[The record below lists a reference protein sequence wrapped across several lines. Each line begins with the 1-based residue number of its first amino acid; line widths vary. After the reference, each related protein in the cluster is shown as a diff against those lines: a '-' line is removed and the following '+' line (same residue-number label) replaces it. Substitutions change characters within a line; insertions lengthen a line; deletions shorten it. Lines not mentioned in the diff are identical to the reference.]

1 MLVSTPSCCVLREET
16 VSSSAGI
23 TVGPLAGINF
33 SKLTFLVAD
42 DKAFFRDMVHTA
54 LMRAGARDVKHA
66 TSIDNAVETLG
77 RFGQLINCVIC
88 DWDMAPV
95 GGLEL
100 LRLIRCRSLPKTPPR
115 TPVVILTARADSN
128 AVKSAMA
135 MDVNGFAVA
144 PLSFEKL
151 IKTVAAALHRTWDL
165 HLAGHYA
172 AVPGVT
178 ADMPAPVKPRPAVAP
193 ADLHAFNPSLAS
205 ATPLPRRDA
214 VNGAG
219 APPPA
224 KPLALKNVH
233 MCILADVKPG
243 AILARDILDRS
254 GHLLLKT
261 GTELKSSLIARLQ
274 NLAQGHGDSYH
285 LWVGEADTR

>member
-1 MLVSTPSCCVLREET
+1 MSST
-16 VSSSAGI
+16 AGI
-23 TVGPLAGINF
+23 NVGPLAGINF

-54 LMRAGARDVKHA
+54 LMRAGAKDVKHA
-66 TSIDNAVETLG
+66 TSIENAVEALS
-77 RFGQLINCVIC
+77 RYGQLINCVIC

-100 LRLIRCRSLPKTPPR
+100 LRLIRCRSLLKTSPR
-115 TPVVILTARADSN
+115 TPVVILTSRADSN

-151 IKTVAAALHRTWDL
+151 IKTVANALNRTWEL
-165 HLAGHYA
+165 QLASHYA
-172 AVPGVT
+172 AVPVVV
-178 ADMPAPVKPRPAVAP
+178 ADMPPPAKPKPAEPP
-193 ADLHAFNPSLAS
+193 ADLHAFNPALAN
-205 ATPLPRRDA
+205 AKPLPRRDA
-214 VNGAG
+214 GNGVG
-219 APPPA
+219 APPEPA
-224 KPLALKNVH
+224 KPLTLKNVH

-243 AILARDILDRS
+243 AILARDIVDRS

-274 NLAQGHGDSYH
+274 NVAQGHGDSYH
-285 LWVGEADTR
+285 LWVGEPDTH

>member
-1 MLVSTPSCCVLREET
+1 M
-16 VSSSAGI
+16 SSSAGI

-54 LMRAGARDVKHA
+54 LMRAGAKDVKHA
-66 TSIDNAVETLG
+66 ISIENAVEALG
-77 RFGQLINCVIC
+77 RYGQLINCVIT

-100 LRLIRCRSLPKTPPR
+100 LRLIRCRSLLKTPPR

-151 IKTVAAALHRTWDL
+151 IKTVANGLHRTWDL
-165 HLAGHYA
+165 HLASHYA
-172 AVPGVT
+172 AVPGVM
-178 ADMPAPVKPRPAVAP
+178 ADMPAPAKPKPSAKPGQVP
-193 ADLHAFNPSLAS
+193 PTDLHAFNPSLAN
-205 ATPLPRRDA
+205 ARPLPRRD
-214 VNGAG
+214 VSNGAG
-219 APPPA
+219 APEPA
-224 KPLALKNVH
+224 KPMTLKNVH

-243 AILARDILDRS
+243 AILARDIVDRS

-274 NLAQGHGDSYH
+274 NVAQGHGDSYH
-285 LWVGEADTR
+285 LWVGEPDTH

>member
-1 MLVSTPSCCVLREET
+1 M
-16 VSSSAGI
+16 SSNGI

-33 SKLTFLVAD
+33 SKTTFLVAD

-66 TSIDNAVETLG
+66 TNIETAIELLG
-77 RFGQLINCVIC
+77 RYGQQIGCVIC

-100 LRLIRCRSLPKTPPR
+100 LRLIRCRSLVKTPPR
-115 TPVVILTARADSN
+115 TPVVILTARADSGP
-128 AVKSAMA
+128 VKSAMA

-151 IKTVAAALHRTWDL
+151 IKTVAAGINRTWDL
-165 HLAGHYA
+165 HQPSHYA
-172 AVPGVT
+172 AVSAVLPSDT
-178 ADMPAPVKPRPAVAP
+178 PPAKAKAPATVAP
-193 ADLHAFNPSLAS
+193 TDLHAFNPSLAN
-205 ATPLPRRDA
+205 AKPLPRRDVSNSEA
-214 VNGAG
+214 
-219 APPPA
+219 A
-224 KPLALKNVH
+224 KPATLKNVH
-233 MCILADVKPG
+233 MCILADVQPG
-243 AILARDILDRS
+243 AILARDIHDGS

-274 NLAQGHGDSYH
+274 TVAQGHGDSYH
-285 LWVGEADTR
+285 LWVGER

>member
-1 MLVSTPSCCVLREET
+1 M
-16 VSSSAGI
+16 SSAGI
-23 TVGPLAGINF
+23 HVGPLAGINF

-54 LMRAGARDVKHA
+54 LMRAGAKDVKHA
-66 TSIDNAVETLG
+66 TTIENAVETLG

-100 LRLIRCRSLPKTPPR
+100 LRLIRCRSLLKTPPR

-151 IKTVAAALHRTWDL
+151 IKTVANGLNRAWDL
-165 HLAGHYA
+165 QLASHYA
-172 AVPGVT
+172 AVPAVM
-178 ADMPAPVKPRPAVAP
+178 ADMPAPAKPKQQPVP
-193 ADLHAFNPSLAS
+193 PTDLHAFNPSLAN
-205 ATPLPRRDA
+205 AKPLPRRD
-214 VNGAG
+214 VSNGAG
-219 APPPA
+219 APAPELA
-224 KPLALKNVH
+224 KPVTLKNVH
-233 MCILADVKPG
+233 MCILADVQPG
-243 AILARDILDRS
+243 AILARDIVDRS

-261 GTELKSSLIARLQ
+261 GTELKSSLIARLR
-274 NLAQGHGDSYH
+274 NVAQGHGDSYH
-285 LWVGEADTR
+285 LWVGEPDTH